1 MGILSQK
8 MQIEKELQ
16 QDFKDFVAQKDE
28 KTKQKQP
35 QQVQPKEELVCEP
48 C

>member
-1 MGILSQK
+1 MGILNQK
-8 MQIEKELQ
+8 IQTEKKLQ

-28 KTKQKQP
+28 KAKPT
-35 QQVQPKEELVCEP
+35 QPKQTKPKLDLVCEP